1 MLVRHFDKILIWHL
15 SDTHTKLSV
24 EQWVNLYFSILVG
37 LRTWRYHVRQMF
49 VLSPSQLNLLLLFK
63 LKNDLVWT
71 YTFSLKG
78 DV

>member
-1 MLVRHFDKILIWHL
+1 L
-15 SDTHTKLSV
+15 
-24 EQWVNLYFSILVG
+24 
-37 LRTWRYHVRQMF
+37 
-49 VLSPSQLNLLLLFK
+49 QLNLLLVFK

>member
-1 MLVRHFDKILIWHL
+1 MGQLI
-15 SDTHTKLSV
+15 
-24 EQWVNLYFSILVG
+24 FSTLVG
-37 LRTWRYHVRQMF
+37 LRTWRYHVRQTI
-49 VLSPSQLNLLLLFK
+49 VLSPVQLNLPLIFSK

>member
-1 MLVRHFDKILIWHL
+1 V
-15 SDTHTKLSV
+15 
-24 EQWVNLYFSILVG
+24 
-37 LRTWRYHVRQMF
+37 
-49 VLSPSQLNLLLLFK
+49 QLNLLSVFK

>member
-1 MLVRHFDKILIWHL
+1 MGQLI
-15 SDTHTKLSV
+15 
-24 EQWVNLYFSILVG
+24 FSTLVG
-37 LRTWRYHVRQMF
+37 LRTWRYHVRQTI
-49 VLSPSQLNLLLLFK
+49 VLSPLQLNLLLVSK

>member
-1 MLVRHFDKILIWHL
+1 MSQLI
-15 SDTHTKLSV
+15 
-24 EQWVNLYFSILVG
+24 FSTLVG
-37 LRTWRYHVRQMF
+37 LRTWRYRVRQII
-49 VLSPSQLNLLLLFK
+49 VLSPLQLNLLLVPK